1 MTFCSAP
8 NTEERGHRSPSISV
22 HDKCNAFS
30 LLPANNNN
38 AQYHL
43 RSWDEQIKCSHQR
56 HGTNGR
62 CLAVASD
69 ARAKARQQLLPPPMG
84 GDRETR
90 HDNLNHEEKEF
101 LLFGW
106 AAALPPCCM
115 TQPMPSANMT
125 MTMTT
130 SSQRQLSYYYHMLPS
145 LLSFTAQQC
154 HHPIHNHPPTS
165 ILSTSTTSILAA
177 KTTFERSQQI
187 PLLCCL
193 LTSKE
198 YT

>member
-1 MTFCSAP
+1 MSFLNQQTEIMTFCSAP

-69 ARAKARQQLLPPPMG
+69 ARAKARQQLLPPQWEVIEKHDTTISIMRRRNFFCLVG
-84 GDRETR
+84 QQLYR
-90 HDNLNHEEKEF
+90 H
-101 LLFGW
+101 
-106 AAALPPCCM
+106 AA
-115 TQPMPSANMT
+115 
-125 MTMTT
+125 
-130 SSQRQLSYYYHMLPS
+130 
-145 LLSFTAQQC
+145 
-154 HHPIHNHPPTS
+154 
-165 ILSTSTTSILAA
+165 
-177 KTTFERSQQI
+177 
-187 PLLCCL
+187 
-193 LTSKE
+193 
-198 YT
+198 